1 MIISAPKSRKSW
13 WRTVGHLLVKAWR
26 SVALLEDT
34 PRRIA
39 IGSAIGTF
47 FAFQPIVI
55 GGQMAWGALATK
67 LARGNV
73 FASLPWAWITNP
85 FTVAPIYY
93 GCYRFGRL
101 IAPVGSDV
109 GYDEIAALGTSIV
122 NLSLIESFKRTW
134 ELLVDIIVPLQLGC
148 VIIGVLVGA
157 GIYVGVF
164 RATAWLQRRRFLRR
178 AQWLGALARKRAA
191 EPPATEGVHQT

>member
-1 MIISAPKSRKSW
+1 MIKTAPKSKKSLL
-13 WRTVGHLLVKAWR
+13 RTLGHLLVKAWR

-101 IAPVGSDV
+101 IAPVGEDI
-109 GYDEIAALGTSIV
+109 GYDEVAALGTSIMD
-122 NLSLIESFKRTW
+122 LSLIESFKRTW
-134 ELLVDIIVPLQLGC
+134 VLLVDIIVPLQVGC
-148 VIIGVLVGA
+148 VIIGALAGA
-157 GIYVGVF
+157 GAYVAVF
-164 RATAWLQRRRFLRR
+164 RVTGWLQRRRFLRR
-178 AQWLGALARKRAA
+178 SQWLGKLARHRAS
-191 EPPATEGVHQT
+191 EPPPVASVHQP